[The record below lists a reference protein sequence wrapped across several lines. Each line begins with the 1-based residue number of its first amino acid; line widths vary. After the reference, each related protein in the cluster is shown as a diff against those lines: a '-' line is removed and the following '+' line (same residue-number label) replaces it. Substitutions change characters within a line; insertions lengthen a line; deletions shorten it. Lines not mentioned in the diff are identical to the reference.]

1 MCAEAAQGL
10 SMCNRQRALGISLA
24 AAVRMRVPACLLA
37 EPHSRCEPRLVLLGT
52 GGSGWCHRSG
62 LAQLCRYFNDL
73 WAFDLEELSWQQ
85 LSKPGT
91 VGPRPRGGCQM
102 VVHQVRW

>member
-1 MCAEAAQGL
+1 
-10 SMCNRQRALGISLA
+10 
-24 AAVRMRVPACLLA
+24 MRLLC
-37 EPHSRCEPRLVLLGT
+37 PCPVLLKRVTQLLLKVQGAYPRAYPT
-52 GGSGWCHRSG
+52 HPASVV
-62 LAQLCRYFNDL
+62 LAFALRYFNDL

-102 VVHQVRW
+102 VVHQVTLPMIGSLLSAAPDRAGGWV